1 MDFYATQQAM
11 VMAAMANGQHHQN
24 PGAALDG
31 IIDAATIQ
39 MRRYWEGKYAAVR
52 AAWLS
57 NQSQKVNKK
66 RTAGE
71 MAGGRAKHARVAQ
84 SAPGGLIPAQA
95 AGPPGGLMGSPS
107 EGALAPGGI
116 VPAPGGLMSTSPVVS
131 PTEDPRPD
139 SVLPMVGGP
148 EPAVALPAA
157 RTIPESASRA
167 TGAIAAL
174 AASSTSKAAAAAAAA
189 TSRHASETPVDSAV
203 KVEADP
209 RVGAAGEEGTQ
220 QGPIVKQ
227 EEAGSAPKGDAAASP
242 REGSANAG
250 LSALLSLTQSRSS
263 ARREEEDEE
272 V

>member
-1 MDFYATQQAM
+1 M
-11 VMAAMANGQHHQN
+11 VRVLQPTVLCGQ
-24 PGAALDG
+24 
-31 IIDAATIQ
+31 
-39 MRRYWEGKYAAVR
+39 
-52 AAWLS
+52 
-57 NQSQKVNKK
+57 
-66 RTAGE
+66 
-71 MAGGRAKHARVAQ
+71 
-84 SAPGGLIPAQA
+84 
-95 AGPPGGLMGSPS
+95 
-107 EGALAPGGI
+107 APGGI

-242 REGSANAG
+242 HEGSANAG
-250 LSALLSLTQSRSS
+250 EGCTICRCSSVMLCLRSLSMWPCRPERTAESDTEQIFC
-263 ARREEEDEE
+263 APRRRG
-272 V
+272 